1 MTIVRTQLEWSK
13 ALVELK
19 TKKFPKQ
26 VEQHSIDYFRIRYW
40 YNPTNDRSMRLTFEG
55 FSEFVNLDVRYY
67 SHNLQHDILPK
78 TLVQLE
84 KFLAQPYFIRNDSS
98 INTFDEATSLTLT
111 LYNNNLQS
119 YLDNSQNVC

>member
-1 MTIVRTQLEWSK
+1 MTIVKTQLEWCK

-19 TKKFPKQ
+19 TKKFPEQ
-26 VEQHSIDYFRIRYW
+26 VEQHSINYFRIRYW

-55 FSEFVNLDVRYY
+55 FSEFVALGVQHY
-67 SHNLQHDILPK
+67 SHNLQHNILPK

-84 KFLAQPYFIRNDSS
+84 KFLTQPYLISNESS
-98 INTFDEATSLTLT
+98 ISTFDDVTSLALT

-119 YLDNSQNVC
+119 YLDHTQNIS